1 MKFIKTTFL
10 LLSMILLVNC
20 NTKVEGT
27 SEFHPD
33 FKIGK
38 KGFRKALKKEINY
51 DDLTIGTYYTKK
63 NNIAEEKGLN
73 LTFKVSG
80 DGLTNNEEINNKADY
95 LAAQVKKYLLN
106 LEKYDYVNIIFE
118 NEKEENGIKK
128 SSSIKI
134 KRKL

>member
-38 KGFRKALKKEINY
+38 NGFREALKKEINY
-51 DDLTIGTYYTKK
+51 DDLSIGKYYTKK
-63 NNIAEEKGLN
+63 NNITEEKGLN
-73 LTFKVSG
+73 LTFKFSG
-80 DGLTNNEEINNKADY
+80 DGLANNEEINNQADY
-95 LAAQVKKYLLN
+95 IAAQVKKYLLN

-118 NEKEENGIKK
+118 KEKEEDAIKK